1 MVAIIQ
7 SIIVNIYFITS
18 GVIISTILY
27 ITSFFISQQ
36 FSRTLALFLT
46 KHFRNFGYKL
56 LGIKEEHRGL
66 ENIPK
71 GPCIFASKH
80 QSSLETLYYFNMF
93 KPNAVYCYKK
103 ELMKVPM
110 WGRILQQLGGI
121 SIDRQHGSRILFY
134 MQQQVKEYLDKGDS
148 VVIFPEGTRIPCG
161 ETGKFKKGIK
171 LLYKEN
177 NVPIIPVALNTG
189 WVLPKNSWMIRKN
202 NIIVEFLPPILPN
215 SLPEK
220 DFLPFL
226 ENAINTKMQAIEAET
241 KAQATHKC

>member
-18 GVIISTILY
+18 GIIISTILY
-27 ITSFFISQQ
+27 VTSFFISQNT
-36 FSRTLALFLT
+36 SRALALCLT
-46 KHFRNFGYKL
+46 KSLRNCGYKL
-56 LGIKEEHRGL
+56 LGIQEEHRGL

-93 KPNAVYCYKK
+93 KPNTVYCYKK

-110 WGRILQQLGGI
+110 WGRILQQLGGV
-121 SIDRQHGSRILFY
+121 SIDRQHGSKILTH
-134 MQQQVKEYLDKGDS
+134 MQTQVKEYLEEGVS

-161 ETGKFKKGIK
+161 ETGKFRKGIQ
-171 LLYKEN
+171 LLYAEN

-189 WVLPKNSWMIRKN
+189 WVLPKNSWMIRKH

-241 KAQATHKC
+241 RSKAT